1 MVLRVRTDY
10 GVTSIVLAFGAGIF
24 CHAAF
29 YERRQSAAILA
40 VALMGGFLAMAVRL
54 VEVP

>member
-1 MVLRVRTDY
+1 M
-10 GVTSIVLAFGAGIF
+10 TSIVLAFGAGIF

-29 YERRQSAAILA
+29 LERKQSAAILA
-40 VALMGGFLAMAVRL
+40 VALMGGFIALAVHL